1 MATSTTLALGS
12 SLGCDLW
19 AGVDCTNTSDTV
31 VATTSGAALACGAC
45 AARHA
50 EVTAPAQAGE
60 PPF

>member
-1 MATSTTLALGS
+1 MATTTTLALGS

-19 AGVDCTNTSDTV
+19 AGVDCTDTADTV
-31 VATTSGAALACGAC
+31 VGALVPVLACSAC

-50 EVTAPAQAGE
+50 EVTAAPQAAE